1 MFKFSFLTCLK
12 LKIYKIKIL
21 NYLQFITH
29 KPKKKILKYNPN
41 SEGKKN
47 VCIKYS
53 IELKN

>member
-1 MFKFSFLTCLK
+1 MFKFFFLTCLK